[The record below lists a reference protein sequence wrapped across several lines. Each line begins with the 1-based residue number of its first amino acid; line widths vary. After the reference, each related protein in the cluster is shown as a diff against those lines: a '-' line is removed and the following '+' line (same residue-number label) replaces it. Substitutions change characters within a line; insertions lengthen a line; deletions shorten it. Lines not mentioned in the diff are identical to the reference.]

1 MDASTLA
8 FRLQGRRPRRLRHA
22 GAAKASV
29 ALLLSPS
36 DGGWE
41 ALFIRRA
48 VHPLDPWSGHVG
60 LPGGRQE
67 PADPDPLAAALRET
81 EEETG
86 IALPRDALLGQ
97 LDDLEPMTPGA
108 LPVVVRPFVFAL
120 PGRPEVRPSPEVAA
134 YFWADLARLR
144 RSARTAQVLVRGRRR
159 RVPAYRAGEHVI
171 WGITGRIVSG
181 LLERLFGDG

>member
-1 MDASTLA
+1 MDRLILTR
-8 FRLQGRRPRRLRHA
+8 RLQGRRPRRLRHA

-48 VHPLDPWSGHVG
+48 AHPLDPWSGHVG

-67 PADPDPLAAALRET
+67 LADPDPLAAALRET

-86 IALPRDALLGQ
+86 IALGRAALLGE

-120 PGRPEVRPSPEVAA
+120 PGRPRVRPSGEVAA
-134 YFWADLARLR
+134 YFWADLLELR
-144 RSARTAQVLVRGRRR
+144 DSARMARVLVRGRRR
-159 RVPAYRAGEHVI
+159 SVPAYRAGRHVI

-181 LLERLFGDG
+181 LLERLFPG